1 MKKSIVWC
9 LVFGVTMFTVKA
21 VAQQDSFAI
30 EFKHTVGEKKLVL
43 FTETYHNNFNEP
55 FVVNKFRY
63 YISNVLMVDE
73 KGKQKRLNGFHH
85 LVDEADTVS
94 KKIYFNSANLG
105 KIISIE
111 FTIGVD
117 SIKNFSGVKTDDLD
131 PMKGMFWTWNN
142 GYIFAKLEGQ
152 SDSSTASSNYF
163 TYHIG
168 GYKNEFNAV
177 RKIVLPIKKFSKE
190 IIIKVDILKWFNAVH
205 PISIK
210 QIPICHQP
218 GKLAMQ
224 IADNYATM
232 FTVMENKIIR

>member
-1 MKKSIVWC
+1 MKKIIVWC
-9 LVFGVTMFTVKA
+9 IVLGITMFTVKA
-21 VAQQDSFAI
+21 VAQQNSFAI
-30 EFKHTVGEKKLVL
+30 EFKHRVGEKNLVL
-43 FTETYHNNFNEP
+43 FTETYYNNFNEP

-73 KGKQKRLNGFHH
+73 KGKQKRVNNFHH
-85 LVDEADTVS
+85 LVDEADSVS
-94 KKIYFNSANLG
+94 KKFYFNSVNLG
-105 KIISIE
+105 KIVFIE

-117 SIKNFSGVKTDDLD
+117 SLRNFSGVQTDDLD

-168 GYKNEFNAV
+168 GYKNQFNAT
-177 RKIVLPIKKFSKE
+177 RKIVLPIKKLSKE
-190 IIIKVDILKWFNAVH
+190 IIIQVDILKWFNAVH
-205 PISIK
+205 SISIQ

-224 IADNYATM
+224 LADNYATM
-232 FTVMENKIIR
+232 FAVVEQE